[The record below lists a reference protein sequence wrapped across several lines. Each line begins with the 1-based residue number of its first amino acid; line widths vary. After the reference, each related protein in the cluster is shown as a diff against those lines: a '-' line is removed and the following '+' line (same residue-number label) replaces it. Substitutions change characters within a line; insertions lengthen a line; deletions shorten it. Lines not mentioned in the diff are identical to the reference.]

1 VFVLWFDDW
10 FAVGSEGR
18 SRSRRSCPQSAS
30 AARSRRARLGRLA
43 GGLGGAL
50 PPRAVDSQGGSLL
63 LPCLPWAAAQ
73 HGSAAAAQ
81 GGEVAGRWF
90 GSEGLGYISRSKK
103 NFYDFFAMC
112 RLSFVR
118 RLLFS
123 SAYRNPRRSL
133 AGDSLAVRSCFS
145 VSQLVAPSIPRI
157 VRDRWRGVRG
167 IAQGVSFRRRQRRLS
182 RALCGTSG
190 AEIGGSQGFSS
201 RCRLLR
207 DWKSLL
213 DIMDIIYSVCLILL
227 LSSSSIS
234 ILIRSIL

>member
-1 VFVLWFDDW
+1 VYLCLVWWSVRCWFGGSLT
-10 FAVGSEGR
+10 FAAVVSAVGFGGSLSAR
-18 SRSRRSCPQSAS
+18 SARTARRRSRR
-30 AARSRRARLGRLA
+30 RAPAA
-43 GGLGGAL
+43 GGRFA
-50 PPRAVDSQGGSLL
+50 GGSLL

-81 GGEVAGRWF
+81 GGEVAGRSF

-133 AGDSLAVRSCFS
+133 AGSSLAVRSCFS
-145 VSQLVAPSIPRI
+145 VAQLAAPSIPRI
-157 VRDRWRGVRG
+157 VRGRWRGVRG
-167 IAQGVSFRRRQRRLS
+167 IAQGVSFRRWQRRLS

-190 AEIGGSQGFSS
+190 AGIGGSQGFSS

-207 DWKSLL
+207 D
-213 DIMDIIYSVCLILL
+213 
-227 LSSSSIS
+227 
-234 ILIRSIL
+234 